1 MSNRIN
7 IVSKLSIK
15 SQTWN
20 FCIIFAGNFV
30 KTDQKMN
37 FKKYPLTLLA
47 AACLVSACAVEQT
60 ESSNEDDKAYLEAW
74 LHVHYPDIAAT
85 GSGIYILDEDI
96 NEDTEALGTSG
107 YAFVTYTTSGL
118 DGNITDTSDSLVA
131 KQLGSSYYDK
141 SYYYG
146 PRVWTLGADRIYKGV
161 TDMLAD
167 MTIGS
172 DRTALIP
179 GWLLTLRSFGTL
191 DEYIETIT
199 GNSPVIYTVH
209 VHGKTDDIIQWQL
222 DSLDRFSDLYLDGM
236 DSTSYGFY
244 YKQLKKPLDDT
255 DLHKD
260 TTIYI
265 NYTGR
270 LLNGQVFDTTIKD
283 TAKVHNIYSPSR
295 VYEPISILMNAEM
308 SEITMSSSSESS
320 GSTPIT
326 GFCQTLWQMGPM
338 EKGAG
343 IFYSGLGYGA
353 SGSGSSIPEY
363 APLIFEI
370 ELVEQPEE

>member
-85 GSGIYILDEDI
+85 GSGIYILDENI

-118 DGNITDTSDSLVA
+118 DGNITDTSDSLVP
-131 KQLGSSYYDK
+131 KQLGSSFYDK

-146 PRVWTLGADRIYKGV
+146 PRVWTLGTDRIYRGV
-161 TDMLAD
+161 SDMLAD

-179 GWLLTLRSFGTL
+179 GWLLTLRSFDTL

-199 GNSPVIYTVH
+199 GNSPIIYTVH
-209 VHGKTDDIIQWQL
+209 VHAKTDDIIQ
-222 DSLDRFSDLYLDGM
+222 
-236 DSTSYGFY
+236 
-244 YKQLKKPLDDT
+244 
-255 DLHKD
+255 
-260 TTIYI
+260 
-265 NYTGR
+265 
-270 LLNGQVFDTTIKD
+270 
-283 TAKVHNIYSPSR
+283 
-295 VYEPISILMNAEM
+295 
-308 SEITMSSSSESS
+308 
-320 GSTPIT
+320 
-326 GFCQTLWQMGPM
+326 
-338 EKGAG
+338 
-343 IFYSGLGYGA
+343 
-353 SGSGSSIPEY
+353 
-363 APLIFEI
+363 
-370 ELVEQPEE
+370 